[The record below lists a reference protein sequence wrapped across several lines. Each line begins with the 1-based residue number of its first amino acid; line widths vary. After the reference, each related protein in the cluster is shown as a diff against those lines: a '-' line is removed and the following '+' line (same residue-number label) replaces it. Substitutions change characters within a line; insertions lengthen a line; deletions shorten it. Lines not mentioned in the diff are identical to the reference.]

1 MDRDY
6 SFLDSLDRGM
16 YFDKKEYDGAPLLS
30 YEEVKDR
37 LPVPIVSS
45 HPEWVDC
52 YKYAIQVL
60 YTNVH
65 RPTEGSGF
73 VSNFVDAAFN
83 DDIFLWDTVFMT
95 LFCNLLHP
103 YVPGI
108 CSLDNFY
115 CKQFDDGEI
124 PREMVRDTGKDFL
137 LWVNAFDSPLY
148 S

>member
-16 YFDKKEYDGAPLLS
+16 YFDKKEYDGVPPLS
-30 YEEVKDR
+30 YEEVKDN

-45 HPEWVDC
+45 HPEWVEC
-52 YKYAIQVL
+52 YRYAVQVL
-60 YTNVH
+60 YTNIH
-65 RPTEGSGF
+65 RPAEGSGF

-103 YVPGI
+103 YVP
-108 CSLDNFY
+108 
-115 CKQFDDGEI
+115 
-124 PREMVRDTGKDFL
+124 
-137 LWVNAFDSPLY
+137 
-148 S
+148 

>member
-52 YKYAIQVL
+52 Y
-60 YTNVH
+60 N
-65 RPTEGSGF
+65 SGF
-73 VSNFVDAAFN
+73 IYQRTPSDRGQRV
-83 DDIFLWDTVFMT
+83 
-95 LFCNLLHP
+95 CE
-103 YVPGI
+103 
-108 CSLDNFY
+108 
-115 CKQFDDGEI
+115 QFRG
-124 PREMVRDTGKDFL
+124 RRV
-137 LWVNAFDSPLY
+137 
-148 S
+148 

>member
-52 YKYAIQVL
+52 YKYAIQVYIPT
-60 YTNVH
+60 YTV
-65 RPTEGSGF
+65 RQR
-73 VSNFVDAAFN
+73 AAG
-83 DDIFLWDTVFMT
+83 L
-95 LFCNLLHP
+95 
-103 YVPGI
+103 
-108 CSLDNFY
+108 
-115 CKQFDDGEI
+115 
-124 PREMVRDTGKDFL
+124 
-137 LWVNAFDSPLY
+137 
-148 S
+148 